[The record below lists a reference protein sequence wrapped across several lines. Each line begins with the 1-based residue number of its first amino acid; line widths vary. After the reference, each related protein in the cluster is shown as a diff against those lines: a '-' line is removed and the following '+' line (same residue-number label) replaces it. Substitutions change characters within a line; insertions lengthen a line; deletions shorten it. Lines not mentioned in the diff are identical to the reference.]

1 MCQIGDCE
9 WYGMCVLTL
18 VMLASGVQA
27 TEKDG
32 PPCLREKRAAIQ
44 EAYHL
49 EAYDCNEP
57 KNAIVYHIP
66 QQCPEMKERASPSTL
81 SGAT

>member
-1 MCQIGDCE
+1 MVWHVCAHSGDAGLRGPE
-9 WYGMCVLTL
+9 
-18 VMLASGVQA
+18 
-27 TEKDG
+27 EDG
-32 PPCLREKRAAIQ
+32 PPCLREKRAANQ

-66 QQCPEMKERASPSTL
+66 QQYLEMKEWTSLTKL
-81 SGAT
+81 SGTT